1 MNSFPSGSTAEP
13 DDLKPMHIKSLLG
26 CGTDGTGEAPKSAI
40 IALVNMVLRGKIP
53 IVVFASSFGV
63 SLCVLL
69 LRKKASE
76 IRPSSR
82 CQHEASSKDGKCV
95 CEAAVLI

>member
-1 MNSFPSGSTAEP
+1 MVATKKEITAVNSFPSGSTAEP

-63 SLCVLL
+63 SLC
-69 LRKKASE
+69 
-76 IRPSSR
+76 
-82 CQHEASSKDGKCV
+82 ASSKKEG
-95 CEAAVLI
+95 E